1 MELVSG
7 NRIEL
12 LVRGAEY
19 FPSVLAAIEAANES
33 IYLET
38 YIFEND
44 NTGRLI
50 ASALCRAARRHVQV
64 RVLVDGFG
72 ARDMAEP
79 LRNDLRTAG
88 VQLLVYRPKISP
100 LTLRKQRLRRMH
112 RKMVSMDGRVAY
124 VGGINIIDDENTP
137 GQQPPR
143 HDYAVRIEGTLA
155 TEVRAQMERLW
166 GLVAWASFRRRWR
179 PPKHTPSVSMP
190 AGIQRAALVIR
201 DNLRHR
207 ADIENAY
214 LQAID
219 SAREEIIIANA
230 YFLPGLRFRRALR
243 SAAARGVRVHLILQ
257 GHVEYLLLHYAS
269 RALYGSLLSAGIRI
283 HEYNRGFMHAKVAV
297 CDGHWS
303 TVGSSNIDPFSL
315 LLSREANVV
324 IEDPAFAAILGD
336 SLRRSMEQDAAP
348 VPRSHWESRSV
359 LQKLP
364 VWAAYA
370 LVRLL
375 MGMFR
380 FGDLH

>member
-1 MELVSG
+1 MEIVSG

-12 LVRGAEY
+12 LVRGVEY
-19 FPSVLAAIEAANES
+19 FPSVLAAIEGAHETV
-33 IYLET
+33 YLET
-38 YIFEND
+38 YIFEHD

-50 ASALCRAARRHVQV
+50 ASALCRAALRQVQV

-72 ARDMAEP
+72 ARDMAKP
-79 LRNDLRTAG
+79 LRSGLRAAG
-88 VQLLVYRPKISP
+88 VQLLFYRPKISP
-100 LTLRKQRLRRMH
+100 LTLRKQRLRRLH
-112 RKMVSMDGRVAY
+112 RKMVSVDGRVAF
-124 VGGINIIDDENTP
+124 VGGINIIDDDNTP
-137 GQQPPR
+137 GQHPPR

-155 TEVRAQMERLW
+155 AEVLYQMEKLW
-166 GLVAWASFRRRWR
+166 GLVSWANLHRRWR
-179 PPKHTPSVSMP
+179 APKRPPRVATP
-190 AGIQRAALVIR
+190 AGSQQAALVIR

-207 ADIENAY
+207 ADIEDAY
-214 LQAID
+214 LDAIE

-243 SAAARGVRVHLILQ
+243 SAAERGVRVHLVLQ

-269 RALYGSLLSAGIRI
+269 RALYGSLLAAGVRI
-283 HEYNRGFMHAKVAV
+283 HEYNRGFLHAKVAV

-324 IEDPAFAAILGD
+324 IEDRAFAAALAD
-336 SLRRSMEQDAAP
+336 SLRKSMEQDAVP
-348 VPRSHWESRSV
+348 VARSHWESRSL

-364 VWAAYA
+364 AWAAYA

-375 MGMFR
+375 MGLFR